1 VCAVEGTA
9 TSRQHPKKGA
19 AGARPVATEPPANS
33 VRVAAA
39 GVVESVRR
47 VSARPPTR
55 SGPPRAADVAV
66 DPEQAPAAGEHET
79 AARKKASK
87 KDKTGKNKK
96 KKKGKGEEGDRERK
110 KKKKTGAGA
119 GGGGGAIGPPT
130 VAKEVA
136 DAVSEAID
144 NMLAAA
150 VEHALATTRS
160 VVGDDDD
167 GDGDDEENAI
177 AGESRSERQARRR
190 YERIAEIVA
199 TQNAPNY
206 GKNGKLLLSKTQR
219 LRNKLHR
226 NYVLM
231 RQQASRLDR
240 VQAGRVPAAVVA
252 NAKQM
257 LADRNYVLHAPGDR
271 HYTRPCTLDEL
282 HARPTVATEV
292 GSHPVYTRASR
303 QWKVVLFC
311 VRVVARATYPRA
323 IGYYALNDSRVAHDR
338 ETAETVPRVRP
349 PLSPSASSPSISS
362 FASPSV
368 SASSRGARK
377 RLPPTR
383 DDGDNDDAHEPQ
395 RHESRGAD
403 CYEDPLRKRRRHD
416 FASSADTTDTADPAL
431 AAHAADA
438 NPCGGGSRV
447 VAVEAAATAASTSNP
462 SGARKR
468 RPPTQD
474 DGDNDDARE
483 PQRHE
488 SRGADCYEDPLRK
501 RRRHDFASSAD
512 TTDTADPA
520 LAAHAADANPCGRGE
535 PTGGGGGGRVVA
547 VEAAASAAST
557 RDPRRKEA
565 CEAAVG
571 DGVSA
576 RTDALRLV
584 CILHDRDSGAL
595 GVRDIRM
602 YFAWLS
608 TQRISRVVFLMERG
622 LTSQAVVEA
631 QRLVETMP
639 WSIECE
645 FFLFTDLSFLAKHHQ
660 EVPLHETVPGDEVQ
674 ALLDDLDVDPA
685 RLPKIRLA
693 QDPIAKYYG
702 NRARDILRIT
712 SLSATAGSVVSYCRV
727 V

>member
-1 VCAVEGTA
+1 MRFSANSLFLFFVCLHTVSGDLCHPFPEKLRFCVCVCVCVCAVEGTA

-438 NPCGGGSRV
+438 NPCG
-447 VAVEAAATAASTSNP
+447 
-462 SGARKR
+462 
-468 RPPTQD
+468 
-474 DGDNDDARE
+474 
-483 PQRHE
+483 
-488 SRGADCYEDPLRK
+488 
-501 RRRHDFASSAD
+501 
-512 TTDTADPA
+512 
-520 LAAHAADANPCGRGE
+520 RGE

-702 NRARDILRIT
+702 NRARDILSIT